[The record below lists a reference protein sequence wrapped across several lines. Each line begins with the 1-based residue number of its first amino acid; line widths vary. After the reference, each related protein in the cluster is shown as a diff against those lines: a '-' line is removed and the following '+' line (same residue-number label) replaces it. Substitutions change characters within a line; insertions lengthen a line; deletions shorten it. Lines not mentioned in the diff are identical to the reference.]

1 MACAFRGW
9 VGGRH
14 CLAVREGH
22 SEKVT
27 LDQRLAPGGELCG
40 KGALGRG
47 TSQGTVLRPENL
59 ILFKNRKKASVP

>member
-9 VGGRH
+9 VGGHH

-27 LDQRLAPGGELCG
+27 LDQRDWPLVGSFV
-40 KGALGRG
+40 GR
-47 TSQGTVLRPENL
+47 VLWAEGPAR
-59 ILFKNRKKASVP
+59 AQS